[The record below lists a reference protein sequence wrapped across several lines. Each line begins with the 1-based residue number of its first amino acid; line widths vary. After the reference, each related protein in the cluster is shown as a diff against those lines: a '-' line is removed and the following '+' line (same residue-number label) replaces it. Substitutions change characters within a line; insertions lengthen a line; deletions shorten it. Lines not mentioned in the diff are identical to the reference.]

1 MPHKCAD
8 VNTLIRH
15 SRQSNRAQHN
25 GVRCSSVEQGV
36 EDEDWLE
43 QIEGHAHY
51 ESAVESGTRRRTQPS
66 RLGETTGQQEGRVF
80 SHMALA
86 NGKRIRQEE
95 Y

>member
-15 SRQSNRAQHN
+15 SRQSNRTQHN
-25 GVRCSSVEQGV
+25 GVRCSGVEQGV

-51 ESAVESGTRRRTQPS
+51 ESAVESSTRRRTQPS
-66 RLGETTGQQEGRVF
+66 RLGETIGQQEGRVF

>member
-15 SRQSNRAQHN
+15 SRQGNRTQHN
-25 GVRCSSVEQGV
+25 GVRCASVEQGV

-51 ESAVESGTRRRTQPS
+51 ESVIESGIRGRSQFG
-66 RLGETTGQQEGRVF
+66 RLGKTPRQQEGRVF
-80 SHMALA
+80 PHMALA
-86 NGKRIRQEE
+86 NGKRVRQEE